1 MLYSPPPV
9 PLFNPAMSTTNQ
21 TPAPD
26 MSTPTAESTPAPTGG
41 ALSFTVPAVTLRAA
55 LKACAPAISEDPNRY
70 ILNGLFFELR
80 PAPGPLASHSVLSIV
95 GCDGRRLHIAQ
106 IPVYDFP
113 APRREVSL
121 ILPAK
126 HVKSLLKDC
135 LPAKVKTGEAFIE
148 VSNRAA
154 ALETSAPVQ
163 WLRVS
168 TSAGEMSAPEQEGNY
183 PNFRQVMP
191 RETIADNALMIA
203 AGDLLDVAEN
213 EKGMRESFKA
223 RCLRAACQ
231 SVNDRRLP
239 YSETQ
244 VKAMI
249 ARDVN
254 RMIKTVTSRGASA
267 YFGRGDAARCY
278 PLPLSIGPTP
288 GFQIT
293 DAGLVMI
300 NGEDK
305 IELSQGVS
313 PVTFDRPPFSARVAF
328 NPAYLMDLSDALS
341 AFDAVPGSS
350 YGPLQAPDALAS
362 FAIKSEAPIDS
373 GKAFSFYAVVM
384 PQRFNK

>member
-1 MLYSPPPV
+1 
-9 PLFNPAMSTTNQ
+9 MSTTNQ
-21 TPAPD
+21 TTPEN
-26 MSTPTAESTPAPTGG
+26 MTTPTPESTPAPTGG

-55 LKACAPAISEDPNRY
+55 LKACAPAMSEDPNRY
-70 ILNGLFFELR
+70 ILNGLLFELR
-80 PAPGPLASHSVLSIV
+80 PAQGALAHAYVLSIV
-95 GCDGRRLHIAQ
+95 GCDGRRLHISQ
-106 IPVYDFP
+106 IPVYGVPPGASRSLDF
-113 APRREVSL
+113 

-126 HVKSLLKDC
+126 HVKALLKDC
-135 LPAKVKTGEAFIE
+135 LPAKVKSGEAFID
-148 VSNRAA
+148 VSRRMAA
-154 ALETSAPVQ
+154 IVNSTPVQ

-168 TSAGEMSAPEQEGNY
+168 TSAGEMSAPEQGGNY

-191 RETIADNALMIA
+191 RETIADNALMIT

-244 VKAMI
+244 VKDMI
-249 ARDVN
+249 SKDVN
-254 RMIKTVTSRGASA
+254 RMIKTVTARGASA
-267 YFGRGDAARCY
+267 YFGKEDAGRCY

-288 GFQIT
+288 GFQIRE
-293 DAGLVMI
+293 DGLVMI
-300 NGEDK
+300 NGENK
-305 IELSQGVS
+305 LELAQGPH
-313 PVTFDRPPFSARVAF
+313 PVAFDRPPNSARVAF

-341 AFDAVPGSS
+341 AFDAVPGSH
-350 YGPLQAPDALAS
+350 YGPLQAHDALAS
-362 FAIKSEAPIDS
+362 FALKSEAPIDS

>member
-1 MLYSPPPV
+1 MKTE
-9 PLFNPAMSTTNQ
+9 NMENQ
-21 TPAPD
+21 TP
-26 MSTPTAESTPAPTGG
+26 TPESTPAPTGG

-55 LKACAPAISEDPNRY
+55 LKACAPAMSKDPNRY
-70 ILNGLFFELR
+70 ILTALYFELT
-80 PAPGPLASHSVLSIV
+80 PAQGALASHSVLSIV

-126 HVKSLLKDC
+126 HVKALLKDC
-135 LPAKVKTGEAFIE
+135 FPAKVKTGEAFIE
-148 VSNRAA
+148 VSRRAA
-154 ALETSAPVQ
+154 ALVNSAPVQ
-163 WLRVS
+163 WIRVS

-183 PNFRQVMP
+183 PNFRQVIP
-191 RETIADNALMIA
+191 RPTIMDNALMIT

-213 EKGMRESFKA
+213 EKGLRESFKA

-231 SVNDRRLP
+231 SVNDQRLP
-239 YSETQ
+239 YSEAQ

-249 ARDVN
+249 TKDVN

-267 YFGRGDAARCY
+267 YFGKEDAGRCY

-288 GFQIT
+288 LFNIT
-293 DAGLVMI
+293 ETGLVMI

-305 IELSQGVS
+305 LELSQGVS
-313 PVTFDRPPFSARVAF
+313 PVTFDRPPNPARVSF

-341 AFDAVPGSS
+341 AFDAVPGSA
-350 YGPLQAPDALAS
+350 YGPLQAHDPLAS
-362 FAIKSEAPIDS
+362 FCLKSEAPIDS

-384 PQRFNK
+384 PQRMS